1 MLGNEV
7 QHHVKKEQIVVKG
20 EKSFLE
26 NKDFTMISDG
36 IIEINNSTGDFK
48 LNGLNSKLNTKDIII
63 IGQDI
68 KGKYINIDG
77 ENIVDKLN
85 VEDNNQVNIKTNTSD
100 MFAKKAIYNKKEN
113 IIELF
118 ENVII
123 VRDNESVTGDYAKM
137 NTIDESYFVKTNTES
152 KRVKAILEQTNE

>member
-1 MLGNEV
+1 
-7 QHHVKKEQIVVKG
+7 
-20 EKSFLE
+20 
-26 NKDFTMISDG
+26 
-36 IIEINNSTGDFK
+36 
-48 LNGLNSKLNTKDIII
+48 
-63 IGQDI
+63 
-68 KGKYINIDG
+68 
-77 ENIVDKLN
+77 
-85 VEDNNQVNIKTNTSD
+85 